1 MPNSNFVAA
10 GRRRADALRL
20 LLPLLI
26 SLLLACDLPRSIAAE
41 PARAELAAPRRP
53 TSPAEWRYWLR
64 NMVVYHHFTP
74 EEVEA
79 ACGLPRNELDD
90 ALTRYG
96 VGPLAAPGRSRRAGL
111 LVLPYPGGRHP
122 RIGFL
127 EGAIRPQ
134 RDAKFS
140 VFTPWDERSYVVV
153 DLPEALWSNLGLTYL
168 AHTHIPTVFDKQG
181 ISLPPLEWARH
192 ADGSLENA
200 RRLPNGIDFGARVLP
215 AADAV
220 RMELTLTNGT
230 AELLRDLRVQNCVM
244 LKGAAGFAAQTNANK
259 VFAKPYVAC
268 RNDEGT
274 RWIITAW
281 DPCDRVWGNA
291 PVPCLHSDPRFPD
304 CPPGESRRLRGWLSF
319 YQGTNLQ
326 AELDRIERTGWR
338 R

>member
-1 MPNSNFVAA
+1 
-10 GRRRADALRL
+10 
-20 LLPLLI
+20 
-26 SLLLACDLPRSIAAE
+26 
-41 PARAELAAPRRP
+41 
-53 TSPAEWRYWLR
+53 
-64 NMVVYHHFTP
+64 
-74 EEVEA
+74 
-79 ACGLPRNELDD
+79 
-90 ALTRYG
+90 
-96 VGPLAAPGRSRRAGL
+96 
-111 LVLPYPGGRHP
+111 
-122 RIGFL
+122 
-127 EGAIRPQ
+127 
-134 RDAKFS
+134 
-140 VFTPWDERSYVVV
+140 
-153 DLPEALWSNLGLTYL
+153 PEALWSNLGLTYL

-181 ISLPPLEWARH
+181 ISLPPLEWTRH

-230 AELLRDLRVQNCVM
+230 TELRRDLRVQNCGM
-244 LKGAAGFAAQTNANK
+244 RKGAAGFAAQTNANK

-291 PVPCLHSDPRFPD
+291 PVPCLHSDPKFPD

-326 AELDRIERTGWR
+326 SELDRIE
-338 R
+338 